1 MAGIP
6 SGTHAHTSPI
16 DTSRAPLH
24 ALRLVPPSTR
34 TRRNHGAFTLGG
46 QLACI
51 YSARRAGVCYGVSFE
66 LGAGTLTLAGA
77 MTPSQARHM
86 AQALMAAADAA
97 EGTQRQAQQGGAA

>member
-1 MAGIP
+1 MAGTS
-6 SGTHAHTSPI
+6 SGTSPTLSLSSSTSAN
-16 DTSRAPLH
+16 RGPLH
-24 ALRLVPPSTR
+24 LVQASTR

-46 QLACI
+46 QLACV
-51 YSARRAGVCYGVSFE
+51 YSSRRAGQCYGVGFE

-77 MTPSQARHM
+77 MTPGQARNM